1 MQDQYPDWLSSTLA
15 SDATQGKNVLPG
27 WIRTLKP
34 DSKLIGPAFLVL
46 ASQDDNKA
54 VVLALTAA
62 PPSGCVMVVG
72 GMSTS
77 KTATI
82 GGLMA
87 LEIQNAGITG
97 LITDGLVRDAK
108 EIRELGLPVWC
119 RGTTPT
125 ASAKENPGVIGE
137 TITIGGTMVQQ
148 GDLIVADDDGVVVW
162 PKNEIQDLLKRA
174 ESKYESDNIRLA
186 RLQSAARQ
194 RAGN

>member
-1 MQDQYPDWLSSTLA
+1 MQEQYPDWLSSTLA
-15 SDATQGKNVLPG
+15 SDATQGKNVLPD

-34 DSKLIGPAFLVL
+34 DSRLVGPAFLVL

-54 VVLALTAA
+54 VVLALTGSPA
-62 PPSGCVMVVG
+62 PGSVMVVG

-82 GGLMA
+82 GGLRA

-97 LITDGLVRDAK
+97 LITDGLVRDAR

-125 ASAKENPGVIGE
+125 ASAKQNPGIIGE
-137 TITIGGTMVQQ
+137 KISIGGIIIQP
-148 GDLIVADDDGVVVW
+148 GDLIIAGIAM
-162 PKNEIQDLLKRA
+162 PAIIKMIATTISNSINEKPFRGRFMRFSIPQFLR
-174 ESKYESDNIRLA
+174 
-186 RLQSAARQ
+186 
-194 RAGN
+194 